1 VVKYSFPVPRSRGL
15 QNTAC
20 DITINDQEVCTRD
33 IILHLLLGRVA
44 LTDGTTHEIETI
56 FNNDLNVVE
65 IDIPD
70 SVLTIVENLGIG
82 PNLQRYLAW
91 LFEGGQEDINN
102 VGYQAITGD
111 YTLTPSDSLLVVTS
125 PAFITLPDISEFS
138 EVYGKRF
145 DIKSRTTIVQIETS
159 DTIDDQNMVQLE
171 YNENLTIAPTV
182 SGWVIL

>member
-1 VVKYSFPVPRSRGL
+1 
-15 QNTAC
+15 
-20 DITINDQEVCTRD
+20 
-33 IILHLLLGRVA
+33 
-44 LTDGTTHEIETI
+44 
-56 FNNDLNVVE
+56 
-65 IDIPD
+65 
-70 SVLTIVENLGIG
+70 LTIVENLGIG

-125 PAFITLPDISEFS
+125 PAVITLPDISEFS